1 MDRKISASQ
10 RFKKLKRNLVE
21 AIPRFPNNKATLQAL
36 QDMKFV
42 PLLVTYL
49 SWKVRLVEQRPRR
62 VVRTK
67 VLRSHE
73 AFPRLRPNI
82 DAFLAA
88 VEAGEDLIP
97 YLSSAAASEGFTPP
111 DPNHEKGLW
120 ADKDL
125 LLNVMGFHHFHLG
138 MTTDPSGYYARTN
151 EVLFALVGRDQFEVI
166 GLFTHEAFKRSSPGH
181 LTPERR
187 SLWAAYEKRLAEDR
201 VPGEIY
207 IGGMAGMGIAGSG
220 VPVAIVETAF
230 QYVRRIEEYEKNL
243 ESFEFAKT
251 LYSDGNIPAK
261 SKFVWGFDHL
271 DLVLIDAGAS
281 QLVRI
286 ARGLGSD

>member
-1 MDRKISASQ
+1 MDQEISESQ
-10 RFKKLKRNLVE
+10 RFKRFKRDLVE

-36 QDMKFV
+36 QSMKFV
-42 PLLVTYL
+42 PLLITYL
-49 SWKVRLVEQRPRR
+49 SWRVRLVDQKPRS
-62 VVRTK
+62 VVRAK
-67 VLRSHE
+67 VLSSHE
-73 AFPRLRPNI
+73 AFARLKPNI
-82 DAFLAA
+82 DALLAA
-88 VEAGEDLIP
+88 VEAGEDLTP

-138 MTTDPSGYYARTN
+138 MTKDSSGYYARTN

-166 GLFTHEAFKRSSPGH
+166 GLFTHDAFKRLSPGQ

-187 SLWAAYEKRLAEDR
+187 RLWAAYEKRLAEDR
-201 VPGEIY
+201 MPGEIY
-207 IGGMAGMGIAGSG
+207 IGGMAGMGVAGSG
-220 VPVAIVETAF
+220 VPVAIVQTAF
-230 QYVRRIEEYEKNL
+230 QYVSRIREYEKNL
-243 ESFEFAKT
+243 QSFEFAKT

-271 DLVLIDAGAS
+271 DLVLIDEGAS
-281 QLVRI
+281 QRVRV
-286 ARGLGSD
+286 ARGPTHD